1 MYQKEIKES
10 NENIIFNSIFFTE
23 QSFSI
28 PDLTKRTNMTFPTIK
43 RVINEFLEKN
53 IIIEWNLSSGGIGR
67 RAVKYKFNP
76 DFCYSI
82 GVSIDEKE
90 LKFILMNSVGTILL
104 SDKVK
109 IENEDFLVFLIES
122 IKKFI
127 SKADEKYIKKII
139 GIGISIP
146 GIYNKENNFL
156 EFYADVRYSTD
167 ILKDIGDEVGY
178 PVWAENEANMSIL
191 AEAIIGKYKEL
202 SDFTVITIN
211 NKVTCSTFH
220 KFGDKSEEYFFKAS
234 RVHYM
239 VVDYENQKKVGD
251 LISFKVLK
259 NSILE
264 NFPEITDIEEFFSN
278 KKYRYSA
285 KGKNIVNDYLTYMG
299 IILKNLIFTYNPKK
313 LIVCGE
319 LSKYSNYLLEQ
330 IVRIVYP
337 KDHIF
342 YRGKETLTFSK
353 FKGNSSIVGAALFP
367 IVDKMM

>member
-1 MYQKEIKES
+1 
-10 NENIIFNSIFFTE
+10 
-23 QSFSI
+23 
-28 PDLTKRTNMTFPTIK
+28 
-43 RVINEFLEKN
+43 
-53 IIIEWNLSSGGIGR
+53 
-67 RAVKYKFNP
+67 
-76 DFCYSI
+76 
-82 GVSIDEKE
+82 
-90 LKFILMNSVGTILL
+90 
-104 SDKVK
+104 
-109 IENEDFLVFLIES
+109 
-122 IKKFI
+122 
-127 SKADEKYIKKII
+127 
-139 GIGISIP
+139 
-146 GIYNKENNFL
+146 
-156 EFYADVRYSTD
+156 
-167 ILKDIGDEVGY
+167 
-178 PVWAENEANMSIL
+178 MSIL

>member
-1 MYQKEIKES
+1 MYQKEIKQS
-10 NENIIFNSIFFTE
+10 NENIVFHSIYFTE
-23 QSFSI
+23 NSFSI
-28 PDLTKRTNMTFPTIK
+28 PDLTKITNMTFPTVK
-43 RVINEFLEKN
+43 RVINEFLEKD
-53 IIIEWNLSSGGIGR
+53 IIKEWTLSTGGVGR
-67 RAVKYKFNP
+67 RAVKYKYNP
-76 DFCYSI
+76 NFCYSI
-82 GVSIDEKE
+82 GVSIDEEKI
-90 LKFILMNSVGTILL
+90 KFIVINTIG
-104 SDKVK
+104 K
-109 IENEDFLVFLIES
+109 ILQSKTVETTNEDFITFFEKNL
-122 IKKFI
+122 KDFI
-127 SKADEKYIKKII
+127 VEIDPKHLSKVI
-139 GIGISIP
+139 GVGISIP
-146 GIYNKENNFL
+146 GIYNKENHFL
-156 EFYADVRYSTD
+156 EFNSIDRYESSV
-167 ILKDIGDEVGY
+167 IKELEEQIKLPIWV
-178 PVWAENEANMSIL
+178 ENEANMSIL
-191 AEAIIGKYKEL
+191 AEAIIGKHKVL
-202 SDFTVITIN
+202 TDFTVISIN

-251 LISFKVLK
+251 LISFKVFK

-330 IVRIVYP
+330 MVRIVYP